1 MNPQPKS
8 RLRRST
14 ESELRKLA
22 ARRDAA
28 SIRRV
33 KLRNVT
39 ETKLATINNKL
50 KPLLDQKRKLE
61 QHLED
66 LQKDTPETQA
76 LSARVSA
83 IAATPEAYGFS
94 NILEVLDIVAPAATV
109 DDVIIP
115 NVPEE

>member
-14 ESELRKLA
+14 ESELHKLA
-22 ARRDAA
+22 AKRDAA

-33 KLRNVT
+33 KLRNAT
-39 ETKLATINNKL
+39 ETKLVAINNKL

-83 IAATPEAYGFS
+83 IATTPEAYGF
-94 NILEVLDIVAPAATV
+94 NNVLEVLDIVAPATP
-109 DDVIIP
+109 IETP
-115 NVPEE
+115 TPEE